1 MKEVYIAVLALSAVL
16 AFSGCNKA
24 PVEVED
30 MTIDT
35 PVIEVAVENAAP
47 VKEYYDIPLS
57 EDLQDFVIARC
68 DEYGIE
74 PAYVFAVIERE
85 STYRADAI
93 GDSGKSFGLMQIKKE
108 YHEERMKRLGVT
120 DLLDPYSNVA
130 VGIDYLAEM
139 IEKYTDIEMALA
151 AYNAGSGGAYRYY
164 FRKGIF
170 STEYS
175 RGVLDRAEELRGD

>member
-1 MKEVYIAVLALSAVL
+1 MKKAYIAALALSAVFITT
-16 AFSGCNKA
+16 ACGKA

-30 MTIDT
+30 ITIDE
-35 PVIEVAVENAAP
+35 PVIEAVVENAAP
-47 VKEYYDIPLS
+47 VKEYLDIPLS
-57 EDLQDFVIARC
+57 EDLQDFIIARC
-68 DEYGIE
+68 EDYGIE
-74 PAYVFAVIERE
+74 PIYVFAMIERE
-85 STYRADAI
+85 SGFKVDAI

-151 AYNAGSGGAYRYY
+151 AYNAGSGGAYRNY
-164 FRKGIF
+164 FRNGIF

-175 RGVLDRAEELRGD
+175 RGVLERAEELAR